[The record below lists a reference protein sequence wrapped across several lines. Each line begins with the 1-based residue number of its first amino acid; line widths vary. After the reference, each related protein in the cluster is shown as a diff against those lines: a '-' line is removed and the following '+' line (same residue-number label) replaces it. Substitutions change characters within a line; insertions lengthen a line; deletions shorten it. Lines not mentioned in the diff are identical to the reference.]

1 MRFGIFF
8 RKLQRLDGASVALL
22 LEAAAELLFSWIVI
36 RTQPFRTIAARLG
49 KTGTVAVADCSR
61 FSEAARIRWAV
72 AAVSRRTPWAS
83 TCLMQALSA
92 QRMLRRR
99 GAPATVYLAM
109 LESGKR
115 PDTPLLAHAWVR
127 CGDLV
132 ITGQCDESQYRVIAT
147 FA

>member
-1 MRFGIFF
+1 MRFEIVF
-8 RKLQRLDGASVALL
+8 RKLRRLDREAVGLL
-22 LEAAAELLFSWIVI
+22 LEVAAELLFSWIVI

-49 KTGTVAVADCSR
+49 RTGTVAVTDCSR
-61 FSEAARIRWAV
+61 FSEAARIRWAM
-72 AAVSRRTPWAS
+72 AAVSRRTPWTS

-109 LESGKR
+109 LEGGKP
-115 PDTPLLAHAWVR
+115 PDTPILAHAWVR

-132 ITGQCDESQYRVIAT
+132 ITGQCDESRYRVIAT